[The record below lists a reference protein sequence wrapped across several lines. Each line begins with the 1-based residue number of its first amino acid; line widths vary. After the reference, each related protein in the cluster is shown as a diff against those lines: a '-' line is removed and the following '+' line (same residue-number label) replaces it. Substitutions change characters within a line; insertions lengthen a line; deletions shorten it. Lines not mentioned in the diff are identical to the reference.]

1 MSLTIGTRLPSVCRA
16 YRITSFRFSS
26 QLPTYR
32 NRWSGERAMPFVR
45 VAGHGSENGPYVAS
59 RSRLRHV

>member
-32 NRWSGERAMPFVR
+32 NRWSGERAMPFR
-45 VAGHGSENGPYVAS
+45 PCDGPWV
-59 RSRLRHV
+59 